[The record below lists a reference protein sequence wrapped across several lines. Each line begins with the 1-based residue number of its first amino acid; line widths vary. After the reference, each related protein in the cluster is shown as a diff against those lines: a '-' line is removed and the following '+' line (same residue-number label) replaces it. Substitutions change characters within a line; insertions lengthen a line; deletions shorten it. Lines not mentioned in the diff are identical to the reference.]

1 MHRSPL
7 LRFRGALLPL
17 AFTIVAGAAGAD
29 FQSCLGELR
38 REAQRKGVTA
48 QTFDTAMAGVEF
60 DQSVIDAMDYQP
72 EFTLPVWDYL
82 AGLVDAERI
91 ADGRARLTEW
101 AEVLDAVERAYGVD
115 RYTIVAVWGVESDY
129 GRVRGGRPLV
139 RSLTTAS
146 CSGRRQS
153 FFRGELFATLQILQ
167 SGDMPREVLVGS
179 WAGAFGQTQFMPTT
193 FQRLAVDFDG
203 DGRRDIV
210 GSVPD
215 ALASTANYL
224 KQAGWVSGAPWG
236 HEVRIPADYSGPSG
250 RRTRRSLNEWQRVG
264 VRALDGSPVSGS
276 GSAALLLPAGK
287 EGPAFLV
294 FRNFHAI
301 YSYNLAVSY
310 ALAIAHLADRLRGSG
325 PFVTPWPTDD
335 PGLSR
340 AERREL
346 QELLAKNGHDIGTI
360 DGVIGSRTR
369 RAITDFQTA
378 AGLEADGRASTTV
391 LNALRDQ
398 ATQKTIGQ

>member
-1 MHRSPL
+1 MDRSPL

-17 AFTIVAGAAGAD
+17 AFMVAANAAGTD

-38 REAQRKGVTA
+38 RDAQAKGITT

-82 AGLVDAERI
+82 AGLVDEQRI

-101 AEVLDAVERAYGVD
+101 ADVLAAVEEKYGVD
-115 RYTIVAVWGVESDY
+115 RHTVAAVWGVESDY
-129 GRVRGGRPLV
+129 GRIVGGRPLV
-139 RSLTTAS
+139 RSLATAS
-146 CSGRRQS
+146 CSGRRQN

-167 SGDMPREVLVGS
+167 NGDMPREVLVGS
-179 WAGAFGQTQFMPTT
+179 WAGAFGQTQFMPST

-224 KQAGWVSGAPWG
+224 KQAGWITGAPWG
-236 HEVRIPADYSGPSG
+236 YEVRVPANYSGPSG
-250 RRTRRSLNEWQRVG
+250 RRTRKPLDEWRQLGIKTVAG
-264 VRALDGSPVSGS
+264 EPLTGNG
-276 GSAALLLPAGK
+276 GAALLLPAGK
-287 EGPAFLV
+287 EGPAFIV
-294 FRNFHAI
+294 FRNFNAI

-310 ALAIAHLADRLRGSG
+310 ALAIAHLADRLRGGG
-325 PFVTPWPTDD
+325 PFATPWPTND

-346 QELLAKNGHDIGTI
+346 QELLVRNGYDIGTV

-369 RAITDFQTA
+369 RAIADFQAA
-378 AGLEADGRASTTV
+378 AGLESDGRASVTV
-391 LNALRDQ
+391 LEALRENSG
-398 ATQKTIGQ
+398 K